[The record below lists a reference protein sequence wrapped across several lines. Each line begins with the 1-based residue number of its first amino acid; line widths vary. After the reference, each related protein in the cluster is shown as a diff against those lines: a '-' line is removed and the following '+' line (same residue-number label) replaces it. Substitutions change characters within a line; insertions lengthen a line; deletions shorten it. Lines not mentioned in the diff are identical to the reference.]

1 MPFMLI
7 IIMGCSSEKPFW
19 AMRLGSIPSTLNVF
33 LAVEG
38 EIMGLFAFEDGEMVE
53 GKRYLRFF

>member
-1 MPFMLI
+1 MLI

-38 EIMGLFAFEDGEMVE
+38 EIIGVFAFEEGEMVE
-53 GKRYLRFF
+53 GKRYFRFF